1 MRDANAQRVSTMIP
15 IDGLQQLSR
24 SHVSHAE
31 TGGST
36 DIPIKQPDKGGLI
49 TTASAAPC

>member
-1 MRDANAQRVSTMIP
+1 MRNANAQRTFIMGCDI
-15 IDGLQQLSR
+15 GMQQAPEP
-24 SHVSHAE
+24 HVSHAE

-36 DIPIKQPDKGGLI
+36 DIPINQPYKGGLI